1 MKLLQIRKI
10 LSVALVVCIISG
22 NSVNVSAAEHTG
34 PEEIIDQT
42 ESLSE
47 EEESTGPSSEE
58 TAEKSEDPEDG
69 TGDLPAS
76 GEDTSVSEE
85 GNDAASDVKPLPS
98 ESETVTDAG
107 IEDEQEALPT
117 DENASSEED
126 AASGEGS
133 LDEEIVPDNKE
144 QTDTIEPDVSEEG
157 SILEEAEET
166 SIMPMSSN
174 ENGTY
179 TTERS
184 SGNFANV
191 VVFVDF
197 QDTDHTTHDGCFMNF
212 DRTGELFDGSQECP
226 RGLSEYLSHIS
237 YGKLKVDNIFPQ
249 YDENQGK
256 IIPYTLSGSA
266 DSYDADSTGTDNQ
279 IIGEVLK
286 ELEANE
292 RIASM
297 NLDRNGDGCVD
308 NLTIVL
314 ASGKDIGDKFYG
326 RKGVYGGGNLNGCKV
341 ADYVRL
347 SEYDAYGIPTSYGV
361 VIHEFLHV
369 LGYPD
374 LYTSSKVP
382 VGLWDVMASV
392 NSGVQYPLAYLR
404 SEYTNWFDIPVVT
417 QTSGS
422 YSLYAAS
429 RATAATKDQQA
440 LILKTPYSDT
450 EFFVVEFR
458 KKSTDKN
465 SRDYDYSVPGSG
477 LIVYRVN
484 TASQTNQGDLPMIY
498 VFRPGDNYDANGY
511 EAGMGDIFD
520 SYLSLESGRTS
531 YGSGDRTKSLSDGA
545 ITYADGTNSG
555 IVISNVGSAE
565 ADTISFNIT
574 YENVFGDDFWTSVSS
589 QKVSD
594 LRELDSC
601 MDTDGTVY
609 FLMKKNAPDNQLYLY
624 KYSSAG
630 WEMPGNPMSGSGFDY
645 HLARYAGSMYVA
657 YNTGSNIR
665 LLKWNERE
673 NWKTI
678 YTSPTASNGI
688 TITADSEGVY
698 LAYISSDN
706 SKLYAYKYTTSGG
719 TDLGIVA
726 ENAAYISSP
735 VISAENGQIAVA
747 YREFRAD
754 DRWSVYKYDGR
765 WKPAGSL
772 SVRATGATMKIH
784 KGNIYFLSNCE
795 KGNGNAGYLYLYPL
809 SASDGKWT
817 QVKQD
822 SYMDKGASS
831 LDLCFHGDAPHV
843 IYQAGDSKQVYVST
857 LSNGK
862 WNTLSGRVTGES
874 VSSLKGY
881 SLNGNIYLIYRDN
894 GSDYVYIKS
903 HVSEN
908 TEKIPEA
915 GNESTDKPSGGNAG
929 GTGGSTEKPSGG
941 NTGGTGG
948 STEKPSGGNTGG
960 GLNNKN
966 GLQYDSKTGNWYVY
980 KNGKID
986 YQYTGVTNNENGWW
1000 YVRNGKLDWNY
1011 TGVAPNEHGW
1021 WYIRNGALDWNYTG
1035 VAPNEH
1041 GWWYIRNGALDWNYT
1056 GVAPNEHG
1064 WWYIRNGQ
1072 LDWNYTGVAPN
1083 EHGWWYIKNGALDW
1097 SYTGVAPNENGWWY
1111 IRNGALDWSYTGV
1124 APNEHGWWYIRNGQL
1139 DWNYTGVAPN
1149 EHGWWYIRN
1158 GALDWGYTGVGI
1170 NENGWW
1176 YIRNGALDW
1185 NYSGPVVYYGRWY
1198 WVINGCVLH

>member
-347 SEYDAYGIPTSYGV
+347 SEYDAYGILTSYGV

-1041 GWWYIRNGALDWNYT
+1041 GWWYIRNG
-1056 GVAPNEHG
+1056 
-1064 WWYIRNGQ
+1064 Q

>member
-166 SIMPMSSN
+166 SIMPMSSD

-347 SEYDAYGIPTSYGV
+347 SEYDAYGILTSYGV

-948 STEKPSGGNTGG
+948 STEKPSGGNTDG

-1000 YVRNGKLDWNY
+1000 YVRNGK
-1011 TGVAPNEHGW
+1011 
-1021 WYIRNGALDWNYTG
+1021 LDWNYTG

>member
-1 MKLLQIRKI
+1 M
-10 LSVALVVCIISG
+10 
-22 NSVNVSAAEHTG
+22 
-34 PEEIIDQT
+34 
-42 ESLSE
+42 
-47 EEESTGPSSEE
+47 
-58 TAEKSEDPEDG
+58 
-69 TGDLPAS
+69 
-76 GEDTSVSEE
+76 
-85 GNDAASDVKPLPS
+85 
-98 ESETVTDAG
+98 
-107 IEDEQEALPT
+107 
-117 DENASSEED
+117 
-126 AASGEGS
+126 
-133 LDEEIVPDNKE
+133 
-144 QTDTIEPDVSEEG
+144 
-157 SILEEAEET
+157 
-166 SIMPMSSN
+166 
-174 ENGTY
+174 
-179 TTERS
+179 
-184 SGNFANV
+184 
-191 VVFVDF
+191 
-197 QDTDHTTHDGCFMNF
+197 
-212 DRTGELFDGSQECP
+212 
-226 RGLSEYLSHIS
+226 
-237 YGKLKVDNIFPQ
+237 
-249 YDENQGK
+249 
-256 IIPYTLSGSA
+256 
-266 DSYDADSTGTDNQ
+266 
-279 IIGEVLK
+279 
-286 ELEANE
+286 
-292 RIASM
+292 
-297 NLDRNGDGCVD
+297 
-308 NLTIVL
+308 
-314 ASGKDIGDKFYG
+314 
-326 RKGVYGGGNLNGCKV
+326 
-341 ADYVRL
+341 
-347 SEYDAYGIPTSYGV
+347 
-361 VIHEFLHV
+361 
-369 LGYPD
+369 
-374 LYTSSKVP
+374 
-382 VGLWDVMASV
+382 
-392 NSGVQYPLAYLR
+392 
-404 SEYTNWFDIPVVT
+404 
-417 QTSGS
+417 
-422 YSLYAAS
+422 
-429 RATAATKDQQA
+429 
-440 LILKTPYSDT
+440 
-450 EFFVVEFR
+450 
-458 KKSTDKN
+458 
-465 SRDYDYSVPGSG
+465 
-477 LIVYRVN
+477 
-484 TASQTNQGDLPMIY
+484 
-498 VFRPGDNYDANGY
+498 
-511 EAGMGDIFD
+511 
-520 SYLSLESGRTS
+520 
-531 YGSGDRTKSLSDGA
+531 
-545 ITYADGTNSG
+545 
-555 IVISNVGSAE
+555 
-565 ADTISFNIT
+565 
-574 YENVFGDDFWTSVSS
+574 SS

-915 GNESTDKPSGGNAG
+915 GNESTDMPSGGNAG

-941 NTGGTGG
+941 NTGGTGGG

-986 YQYTGVTNNENGWW
+986 YQYIGVTNNENGWW
-1000 YVRNGKLDWNY
+1000 YVRNGK
-1011 TGVAPNEHGW
+1011 
-1021 WYIRNGALDWNYTG
+1021 LDWNYTG